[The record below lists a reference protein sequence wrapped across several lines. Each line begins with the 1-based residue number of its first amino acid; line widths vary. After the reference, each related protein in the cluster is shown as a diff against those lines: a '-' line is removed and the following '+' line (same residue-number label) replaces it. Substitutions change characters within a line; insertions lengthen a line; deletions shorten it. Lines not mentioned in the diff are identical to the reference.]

1 MSFIKDPQR
10 GGPTKMIALGAFAVA
25 LLFAGTASAAVNF
38 DGIAPVVF
46 DNGDG
51 WESNVD
57 TSAGDTIRARL
68 ILDITGDSDVNAVS
82 YDFIGDFIPKV
93 CIQLPN
99 EQTQSI
105 NDFPVE
111 IDMVAPKTAGSWDVQ
126 FVAYG
131 NDGPETDFNC
141 TNAVDTQNVND
152 RVIVNVGSVNTA
164 GSTGGGS
171 GVVGNSVLSQLMAQV
186 AELAKVV
193 ANMGKPATPPAASG
207 KCAALASKMTG
218 AIQGTTASGNIVLQ
232 GYLLSEGA
240 NIPALAAGAAFGFYG
255 PQTAAAVSWFK
266 SVNAC
271 L

>member
-1 MSFIKDPQR
+1 MYKKILAASVV
-10 GGPTKMIALGAFAVA
+10 GLT
-25 LLFAGTASAAVNF
+25 LFAGPTAFAAVNF

-46 DNGDG
+46 DTGDG

-57 TSAGDTIRARL
+57 TSAGDTIKAKL
-68 ILDITGDSDVNAVS
+68 IVDITGDDDVNAVS

-111 IDMVAPKTAGSWDVQ
+111 IDMIAPKTAGSWDVQ

-131 NDGPETDFNC
+131 NNGPETDFNC

-152 RVIVNVGSVNTA
+152 RIIVNVGGTNTS

-171 GVVGNSVLSQLMAQV
+171 GTVGNSVLAQLMAQV
-186 AELAKVV
+186 SELAKVV
-193 ANMGKPATPPAASG
+193 ANLGKPVTPPAPAG
-207 KCAALASKMTG
+207 KCAVLAQKMAG
-218 AIQGTTASGNIVLQ
+218 GMQGTTASGNIVLQ

-240 NIPALAAGAAFGFYG
+240 NIPALAAGAAFGYWG
-255 PQTAAAVSWFK
+255 SQTSAAITWFK
-266 SVNAC
+266 TSNAC

>member
-1 MSFIKDPQR
+1 MFKVNP
-10 GGPTKMIALGAFAVA
+10 PEKMIAVA
-25 LLFAGTASAAVNF
+25 IIAASFLFAGSASAAVNF
-38 DGIAPVVF
+38 DPIAPVVF
-46 DNGDG
+46 DSGDG

-57 TSAGDTIRARL
+57 TDAGNTVKAKL
-68 ILDITGDSDVNAVS
+68 IIDVTGDSDINAVS
-82 YDFIGDFIPKV
+82 YDFVGDFIPKV

-111 IDMVAPKTAGSWDVQ
+111 IDMIAPKTAGSWDVQ

-152 RVIVNVGSVNTA
+152 RIIVNVGNTNTA
-164 GSTGGGS
+164 GSTGGGN
-171 GVVGNSVLSQLMAQV
+171 GVVGNSVLAQLMAQV
-186 AELAKVV
+186 SELAKVV
-193 ANMGKPATPPAASG
+193 ANLGKPATPPAASG
-207 KCAALASKMTG
+207 KCAVLAQKMAG
-218 AIQGTTASGNIVLQ
+218 GVAGTTASGNIVLQ

-240 NIPALAAGAAFGFYG
+240 NIPALAAGAAFGYWG
-255 PQTAAAVSWFK
+255 PQTMAAVSWFK
-266 SVNAC
+266 AANQC